1 MQSRLIVTGV
11 LVFAL
16 SLVLGCGPSG
26 PTRGAVEGEIRLDGQ
41 PIDGGEISFVPTGP
55 GAVSGYATIVGG
67 KYEIPASRG
76 PSTGKC
82 KVEIRWSKPTGKKVK
97 VPSGQFDETK
107 QVIPARYNDRS
118 TLEFETKPG
127 TNQYTV
133 ELKSK

>member
-1 MQSRLIVTGV
+1 
-11 LVFAL
+11 
-16 SLVLGCGPSG
+16 
-26 PTRGAVEGEIRLDGQ
+26 
-41 PIDGGEISFVPTGP
+41 
-55 GAVSGYATIVGG
+55 
-67 KYEIPASRG
+67 
-76 PSTGKC
+76 
-82 KVEIRWSKPTGKKVK
+82 VEIRWSKPTGKKVK